1 MIFQI
6 RIFLQR
12 GDNIMKFKDILLTL
26 KKNESKKKQPFS
38 GGEPSKKYTAN
49 TKLMNKWLASKTFH
63 YSDFDNIKELISLK
77 DEKGLKI
84 SLCLP
89 TLNEEKTIGKEIV
102 LLKSELMDRYPLLD
116 ELAVID
122 SGSSDKT
129 CEIASS
135 FGADVYLS
143 KEILPSAGEKKGKGE
158 NLWKAIYQLKG
169 DIIVYVDADIANIRP
184 HFAYGL
190 IGPILKHDEVQYVKA
205 FYDRPLNV
213 SNNVRVA
220 GGGRVTEI
228 LIRPLF
234 SLFFPELTV
243 FIQPLS
249 GEYAARRE
257 VLEKIPFPVGYG
269 VETSHLIDI
278 YNEYGLEAFAQV
290 DLDQRVHR
298 NQSTHSLGK
307 MAFGIL
313 QSFFSRIDKRMDE
326 SFSKADMEKIFRQFT
341 CSEGRYE
348 QIEHLICE
356 EERPPMIEIPE
367 YKAKSCKI

>member
-1 MIFQI
+1 MIK
-6 RIFLQR
+6 L
-12 GDNIMKFKDILLTL
+12 KDIFSGLTGNETRN
-26 KKNESKKKQPFS
+26 KKPFS
-38 GGEPSKKYTAN
+38 GVNLSKNYTAN
-49 TKLMNKWLASKTFH
+49 TKLMSNWLSAKTFH
-63 YSDFDNIKELISLK
+63 HSAFDNIKELIAIK
-77 DEKGLKI
+77 EKKGQKI

-116 ELAVID
+116 ELAIID
-122 SGSSDKT
+122 SGSTDKT

-135 FGADVYLS
+135 FGADVYVS
-143 KEILPSAGEKKGKGE
+143 KDILPSTGEKKGKGE

-169 DIIVYVDADIANIRP
+169 DIIVYIDADIANIRAY
-184 HFAYGL
+184 FAYGL
-190 IGPILKHDEVQYVKA
+190 IGPILKHDEVKYVKA
-205 FYDRPLNV
+205 FYDRPLTI
-213 SNNVRVA
+213 SNNIRVA

-257 VLEKIPFPVGYG
+257 VLEKIPFPIGYG

-290 DLDQRVHR
+290 DLDQRIHR
-298 NQSTHSLGK
+298 NQSTHQLGK

-313 QSFFSRIDKRMDE
+313 QSFFKRIDSRLGGAYSNAE
-326 SFSKADMEKIFRQFT
+326 IEKIFRQFT
-341 CSEGRYE
+341 CTDKKYE
-348 QIEHLICE
+348 QIQHMICE

-367 YKAKSCKI
+367 YKEKFYRFQ